1 MDHSMNMIKIS
12 MTLVIAVLFSTSS
25 NAHDAFK
32 EPLEKRYGLKTV
44 SCKTCHPNNK
54 DRSIHNEFGKLIEKE
69 LIGKDITKKFK
80 EAEKKGDEAVKEYE
94 KEMALHFIEAMKKV
108 TSDPEII
115 AALPREVG
123 SMPLNFGDETQ
134 QAMATGTALDPE
146 VREWVWFHRRSPQVP
161 LNPQLFHHL
170 LLLGQVSYISE
181 NKQ

>member
-1 MDHSMNMIKIS
+1 MNMIKIS

-108 TSDPEII
+108 EKEKMS
-115 AALPREVG
+115 
-123 SMPLNFGDETQ
+123 FGDLIKFGLLNGVRLETKK
-134 QAMATGTALDPE
+134 DD
-146 VREWVWFHRRSPQVP
+146 
-161 LNPQLFHHL
+161 
-170 LLLGQVSYISE
+170 GQP
-181 NKQ
+181 